1 MNVFTFVAHFEKMIK
16 SYCPFLFF
24 FILIIW
30 SCNKESRWDCIK
42 RTGTISNDLRI
53 LPPFAKIY
61 LNDNVNIFIKQGIQ
75 QEVKIEAGKN
85 LISLIKTEVVNNEL
99 FIKNNNRCNWA
110 RSYKN
115 GDINVYI
122 TMPVLRCITHYGSGN
137 IKSLDTI
144 VCDTLEMLTR
154 ESGDIDLTI
163 NANIVFSRLHGTS
176 DITLRGKSH
185 LQGIFH
191 MGEGFL
197 HFEDLETQDTW
208 SHSKASGNQY
218 LNAKNNLSVR
228 LDWVGNIYYVG
239 NPTITISDIG
249 KGTGKVIQQN

>member
-1 MNVFTFVAHFEKMIK
+1 MPKGAHLFV
-16 SYCPFLFF
+16 LF
-24 FILIIW
+24 FILIIC
-30 SCNKESRWDCIK
+30 SCSKENRWDCIK
-42 RTGTISNDLRI
+42 RTGVIGNDLRI
-53 LPPFAKIY
+53 LPPFTKIY
-61 LNDNVNIFIKQGIQ
+61 LTDNVNVFIKQGIE

-85 LISLIKTEVVNNEL
+85 LISLIKTEVINNEL
-99 FIKNNNRCNWA
+99 FIKNSNRCNWA

-115 GDINVYI
+115 GHINIYL
-122 TMPVLRCITHYGSGN
+122 TMPELKFITHYGSGN
-137 IKSLDTI
+137 IKSLNII

-154 ESGDIDLTI
+154 ESGDIELTI

-176 DITLRGKSH
+176 DITLHGKSN

-197 HFEDLETQDTW
+197 HFEDLETQETW

-228 LDWVGNIYYVG
+228 LDWVGNIYYIG
-239 NPTITISDIG
+239 NPTIAINDKG
-249 KGTGKVIQQN
+249 KGAGKLIQQN